1 MTACHDVTG
10 IDDVSRLG
18 KGKYT
23 APGKKAVGRT
33 EAAYGSHDEKKG
45 IGIPSQSYGK
55 TARPL
60 AAFEI
65 VDAIISMLL
74 FIGAS
79 YYGNEAY
86 KFLRK
91 VRSFLCYSIE

>member
-1 MTACHDVTG
+1 ME
-10 IDDVSRLG
+10 RL
-18 KGKYT
+18 
-23 APGKKAVGRT
+23 P
-33 EAAYGSHDEKKG
+33 
-45 IGIPSQSYGK
+45 
-55 TARPL
+55 RPL

-65 VDAIISMLL
+65 IDAIIPMLL

-91 VRSFLCYSIE
+91 VRSFLCYSIG

>member
-45 IGIPSQSYGK
+45 IGIPSQSERLP
-55 TARPL
+55 RPL